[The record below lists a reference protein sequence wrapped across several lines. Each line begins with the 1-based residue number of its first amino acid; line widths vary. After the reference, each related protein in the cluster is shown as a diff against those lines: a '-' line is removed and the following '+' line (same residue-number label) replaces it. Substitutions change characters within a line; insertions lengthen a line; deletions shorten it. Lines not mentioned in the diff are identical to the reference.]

1 MPFDWLAGI
10 GDARLSVNA
19 NRIPNLCEEPVEG
32 NPGRKPGVEDFGVLD
47 HRLQSRGNIGV
58 TRGLAARKS
67 ARIAPQVRQML
78 SNCLR
83 CRQESLRMLPPLT
96 DQSNAPS
103 YSRSTYSPL
112 TPLSQKSSVQGEPS
126 AQSGVLTQPRGQPSP
141 NMGSEFGVEQMNE
154 RKPVGQQN
162 QMETAATRNKKANLK
177 PAKLGRD
184 VQARLGQQLRAMY
197 DDVVNQGVPDRFSE
211 LINRLNGD
219 EKKDGR

>member
-1 MPFDWLAGI
+1 
-10 GDARLSVNA
+10 
-19 NRIPNLCEEPVEG
+19 
-32 NPGRKPGVEDFGVLD
+32 
-47 HRLQSRGNIGV
+47 
-58 TRGLAARKS
+58 
-67 ARIAPQVRQML
+67 ML

-83 CRQESLRMLPPLT
+83 CRQESLRMLPPLA
-96 DQSNAPS
+96 DRGNAPS
-103 YSRSTYSPL
+103 YSRSTYSPSNAIVSKKFRSGG
-112 TPLSQKSSVQGEPS
+112 TICAVRGFDTTKGTTEPEH
-126 AQSGVLTQPRGQPSP
+126 GV
-141 NMGSEFGVEQMNE
+141 GVWGRAMNE